1 MSEENRH
8 PKGTMI
14 VMTKGNKTSRF
25 DQDSAKVMARKGW
38 KEVAVEKPKE
48 APAAPPVNTGEKK

>member
-1 MSEENRH
+1 MPEETRH

-14 VMTKGNKTSRF
+14 VMTKGDKTSRF

-38 KEVAVEKPKE
+38 KQTAVEKPKE
-48 APAAPPVNTGEKK
+48 TPPAPTVNTDEKK